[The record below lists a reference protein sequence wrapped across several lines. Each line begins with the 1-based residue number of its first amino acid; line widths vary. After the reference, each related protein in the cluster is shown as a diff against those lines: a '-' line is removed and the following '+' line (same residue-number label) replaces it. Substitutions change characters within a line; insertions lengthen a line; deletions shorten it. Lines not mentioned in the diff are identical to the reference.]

1 MTYRKVKVLQRI
13 PNNVVSIIWLT
24 RKCVSTLLPFLY
36 AMLCLSVPGWLTVAG
51 PWLLGLC
58 VGPRLFMFFVCFVF
72 SLRPSWLAPWPS
84 GFWSNVRRGFSQVT
98 QPKIETTR
106 VSEVAQSVKCLP
118 CKPWLESRSRERIV
132 HVVTH
137 ACNPGQGGSLGVLQ
151 ASEKTV
157 FSKGH
162 SAPEEW
168 QLKSVLCPPHAFA
181 NKQADICTS
190 SILMALLHFCC
201 NACCCEGNLASSHLE
216 ALSVIHRSAY
226 CSC

>member
-1 MTYRKVKVLQRI
+1 MPSLPSPLLLSLRSFLF
-13 PNNVVSIIWLT
+13 PSFFL
-24 RKCVSTLLPFLY
+24 LLPSSH
-36 AMLCLSVPGWLTVAG
+36 ARPCLSVHPHSFSFIQSFLSSLSSS
-51 PWLLGLC
+51 PPFLFFKGLM
-58 VGPRLFMFFVCFVF
+58 L
-72 SLRPSWLAPWPS
+72 SLDLVWKC
-84 GFWSNVRRGFSQVT
+84 FSQVT

-118 CKPWLESRSRERIV
+118 CKPWLESRSQERIV
-132 HVVTH
+132 HVLTH